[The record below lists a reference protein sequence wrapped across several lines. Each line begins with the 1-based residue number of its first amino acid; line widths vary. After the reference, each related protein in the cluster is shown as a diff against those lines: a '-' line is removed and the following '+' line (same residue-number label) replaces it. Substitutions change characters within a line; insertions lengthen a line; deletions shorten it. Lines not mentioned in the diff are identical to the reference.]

1 MLLVLAAAVV
11 ALLVLL
17 HVVRF
22 LALLRATR
30 AENPDKAIMWSLF
43 GAGTM
48 VPMLCEVVLPSFLH
62 FISSRQ
68 LHENMERQWRED
80 GCKDVIC
87 YLSMF
92 PLRNAFLVADAQL
105 LRRLND
111 GQIIEKNIAQYGVLD
126 AFGTNI
132 VTTNGEE
139 WKVRVCELGR
149 VFCLF

>member
-30 AENPDKAIMWSLF
+30 AENPDKAIMW
-43 GAGTM
+43 
-48 VPMLCEVVLPSFLH
+48 
-62 FISSRQ
+62 SRQ